1 MSTEKLLV
9 GIRDVPEDF
18 PKREAQYRARVV
30 PERQLAVDPF
40 APALSVDE
48 CQETARCRRTQ
59 PRRALSKG
67 VHSQQMPELPVH
79 SAAASFSWVN
89 FLFLFVESVLD

>member
-40 APALSVDE
+40 APALAWMSAKKQRDVAGRSRAE
-48 CQETARCRRTQ
+48 LYRREFIRSKCRNFQSTRLGH
-59 PRRALSKG
+59 LSAG
-67 VHSQQMPELPVH
+67 
-79 SAAASFSWVN
+79 
-89 FLFLFVESVLD
+89 